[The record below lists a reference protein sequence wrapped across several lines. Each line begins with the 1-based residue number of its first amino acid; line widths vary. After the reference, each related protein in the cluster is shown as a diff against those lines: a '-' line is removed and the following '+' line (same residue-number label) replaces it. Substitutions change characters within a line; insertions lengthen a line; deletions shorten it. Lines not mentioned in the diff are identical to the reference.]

1 MKSTLQ
7 VFSLYLFSHTRG
19 PDLGISDNETEKE
32 NKVQIIRPLG
42 VKVQHSG
49 FRTGHSLEKACYLEQ
64 GYGCN
69 KHSEVYL
76 VLMTCVEWL

>member
-1 MKSTLQ
+1 MQ
-7 VFSLYLFSHTRG
+7 A
-19 PDLGISDNETEKE
+19 DNETEEE

-42 VKVQHSG
+42 VKVQHPG

-76 VLMTCVEWL
+76 VLMTCIEWL

>member
-1 MKSTLQ
+1 M
-7 VFSLYLFSHTRG
+7 FFLYPFLYTRG
-19 PDLGISDNETEKE
+19 ADLGISGNETERE
-32 NKVQIIRPLG
+32 NKIQIISPLG
-42 VKVQHSG
+42 IKVQHPG

-69 KHSEVYL
+69 KHFEVYL